1 MAPLSSVITI
11 SSSRGIKR
19 DMRKLSLLFA
29 VLCMYAHT
37 TFAQYPSV
45 GSQNNNARV
54 SKIELTEQYIIVHLL
69 VPSSTNKK
77 ATYRV
82 SSGSIIIPDSPEI
95 IDAVNRTFDEPFYL
109 DEGDLLEMV
118 KTLSINANNPY
129 FTRDIV
135 NASKKLINNSN
146 NMRKAYQKAGLLIVN
161 AGREKLDTE
170 YKLYSKEST
179 MWHFTMYFNRKS
191 IPAGCSKFS
200 IKEIRSSSFN
210 PKRWDNISFEIP
222 CPYHIKEYS
231 NTSESAIERT
241 IDNEN
246 DGIVGIYEDA
256 SDGENKVGVVKYG
269 TSYRI
274 LYISGS
280 SNRCRQTGHV
290 KADLRPTATV
300 GLYKG
305 KWYMTDF
312 SENNSCMATFD
323 GMKMDIIVDD
333 QKMMFV
339 KMYPTKDNSTVST
352 NTAEKWSGTGWA
364 IGTGYIATNYHVVD
378 GARTIAI
385 KGVGGDLSC
394 GYTAE
399 VVATDKTNDIAVL
412 KIIDSHFKGFGTIP
426 YAVSGR
432 IADKGEGIF
441 VLGYPMTQV
450 LGNEVKYT
458 AGEINSRTGFQ
469 GDVATYQISAPVTHG
484 NSGGPMF
491 DNRGNVIGI
500 VNSGIT
506 DKEIAENVGYAIKVS
521 YLKILIESAGLNI
534 TLPQNNTIAN
544 LSKQEKIKKVEKF
557 VYYIECSK

>member
-1 MAPLSSVITI
+1 
-11 SSSRGIKR
+11 
-19 DMRKLSLLFA
+19 MRKLSLLLA
-29 VLCMYAHT
+29 VLYLSVHT
-37 TFAQYPSV
+37 TIAQKPIV
-45 GSQNNNARV
+45 GSQNNNAQI
-54 SKIELTEQYIIVHLL
+54 SKIELTDQYIIVHLL
-69 VPSSTNKK
+69 IPSSTDKK

-82 SSGSIIIPDSPEI
+82 SSGTILVPDLPEYNGI
-95 IDAVNRTFDEPFYL
+95 VSKVTRKTQTLEKANLIL
-109 DEGDLLEMV
+109 DQGDLTDLQAM
-118 KTLSINANNPY
+118 LIQNSNNPY
-129 FTRDIV
+129 FTYDIV
-135 NASKKLINNSN
+135 KAGKETLKYGAA
-146 NMRKAYQKAGLLIVN
+146 MRDAFDDAGLLIVS
-161 AGREKLDTE
+161 AGNVKLDTE
-170 YKLYSKEST
+170 YKLYNKTST
-179 MWHFTMYFNRKS
+179 TWHFTMYFRRKALP
-191 IPAGCSKFS
+191 IGCSSFT
-200 IKEIRSSSFN
+200 IREIRVSNKN
-210 PKRWDNISFEIP
+210 PKFWQNISFEMP
-222 CPYHIKEYS
+222 CPYHAKDYT
-231 NTSESAIERT
+231 NTTETAIERT

-246 DGIVGIYEDA
+246 DGVVGIYEDVY
-256 SDGENKVGVVKYG
+256 DGENKVGVVKYG

-280 SNRCRQTGHV
+280 SNRCWQTGHV

-300 GLYKG
+300 ALYKG

-312 SENNSCMATFD
+312 SENNSCMVTFD
-323 GMKMDIIVDD
+323 GMKMDIVVDN
-333 QKMMFV
+333 QRMMFV
-339 KMYPTKDNSTVST
+339 KMYPTKDNSTAST

-385 KGVGGDLSC
+385 KGVSGDLSS
-394 GYTAE
+394 GYSAE

-412 KIIDSHFKGFGTIP
+412 RITDHRFKGFGTIP
-426 YAVSGR
+426 YAVSSR
-432 IADKGEGIF
+432 IADKGEGVF

-484 NSGGPMF
+484 NSGGPVF

-506 DKEIAENVGYAIKVS
+506 DKEIAENVGYAIKIS

-534 TLPQNNTIAN
+534 ILPQNNTIAS

>member
-1 MAPLSSVITI
+1 MVQT
-11 SSSRGIKR
+11 KK
-19 DMRKLSLLFA
+19 DMRRLSLLLM
-29 VLCMYAHT
+29 VLSLSVHT

-45 GSQNNNARV
+45 GSQNNNAKV
-54 SKIELTEQYIIVHLL
+54 SKIELTDQYIIVHLL

-82 SSGSIIIPDSPEI
+82 SSGTIIIPDAPEI
-95 IDAVNRTFDEPFYL
+95 IDAINRTFDEPFYL

-118 KTLSINANNPY
+118 KTLSINTNNPY

-146 NMRKAYQKAGLLIVN
+146 EMRKVYKKAGLLIVS
-161 AGREKLDTE
+161 AGRENLDTE

-179 MWHFTMYFNRKS
+179 TWHFTMYFDRRS
-191 IPAGCSKFS
+191 IPTGCSRFT
-200 IKEIRSSSFN
+200 IKEIRSSSFS
-210 PKRWDNISFEIP
+210 PKNWEDISFEMP
-222 CPYHIKEYS
+222 CPYHSKEYN
-231 NTSESAIERT
+231 NTSEAAIERT
-241 IDNEN
+241 INNEN
-246 DGIVGIYEDA
+246 DGIVGIYEDV
-256 SDGENKVGVVKYG
+256 SDGGNKVGVVKNG

-280 SNRCRQTGHV
+280 SNRCWQTGHV
-290 KADLRPTATV
+290 KADLRPTATY

-312 SENNSCMATFD
+312 SENNSCMVTFD
-323 GMKMDIIVDD
+323 GMKMDIVVDD
-333 QKMMFV
+333 QRIMFI
-339 KMYPTKDNSTVST
+339 KMYPIQVGSSSSIT
-352 NTAEKWSGTGWA
+352 NAEKWSGTGWG
-364 IGTGYIATNYHVVD
+364 IGDGYLVTNHHVID
-378 GARTIAI
+378 GARAI
-385 KGVGGDLSC
+385 SVKGIGGDLNT
-394 GYTAE
+394 GYSAE

-412 KIIDSHFKGFGTIP
+412 RITDSRFHGFGVIP
-426 YAVSGR
+426 YAVSSR

-491 DNRGNVIGI
+491 DNKGNVIGI

-506 DKEIAENVGYAIKVS
+506 DKEIAENVGYAIKIS

-534 TLPQNNTIAN
+534 TLPNNNTISS

>member
-1 MAPLSSVITI
+1 M
-11 SSSRGIKR
+11 
-19 DMRKLSLLFA
+19 
-29 VLCMYAHT
+29 
-37 TFAQYPSV
+37 
-45 GSQNNNARV
+45 
-54 SKIELTEQYIIVHLL
+54 
-69 VPSSTNKK
+69 
-77 ATYRV
+77 
-82 SSGSIIIPDSPEI
+82 
-95 IDAVNRTFDEPFYL
+95 
-109 DEGDLLEMV
+109 EMV
-118 KTLSINANNPY
+118 KTLSINTNNPY

-146 NMRKAYQKAGLLIVN
+146 EMRKVYKKAGLLIVS
-161 AGREKLDTE
+161 AGRENLDTE

-179 MWHFTMYFNRKS
+179 TWHFTMYFDRRS
-191 IPAGCSKFS
+191 IPTGCSRFT
-200 IKEIRSSSFN
+200 IKEIRSSSFS
-210 PKRWDNISFEIP
+210 PKNWEDISFEMP
-222 CPYHIKEYS
+222 CPYHSKEYN
-231 NTSESAIERT
+231 NTSEAAIERT
-241 IDNEN
+241 INNEN
-246 DGIVGIYEDA
+246 DGIVGIYEDV
-256 SDGENKVGVVKYG
+256 SDGGNKVGVVKNG

-280 SNRCRQTGHV
+280 SNRCWQTGHV
-290 KADLRPTATV
+290 KADLRPTATY

-312 SENNSCMATFD
+312 SENNSCMVTFD
-323 GMKMDIIVDD
+323 GMKMDIVVDD
-333 QKMMFV
+333 QRIMFI
-339 KMYPTKDNSTVST
+339 KMYPIQVGSSSSIT
-352 NTAEKWSGTGWA
+352 NAEKWSGTGWG
-364 IGTGYIATNYHVVD
+364 IGDGYLVTNHHVID
-378 GARTIAI
+378 GARAI
-385 KGVGGDLSC
+385 SVKGIGGDLNT
-394 GYTAE
+394 GYSAE

-412 KIIDSHFKGFGTIP
+412 RITDSRFHGFGVIP
-426 YAVSGR
+426 YAVSSR

-491 DNRGNVIGI
+491 DNKGNVIGI

-506 DKEIAENVGYAIKVS
+506 DKEIAENVGYAIKIS

-534 TLPQNNTIAN
+534 TLPNNNTISS